1 MLAPKFRKYFELF
14 YFSLFVDMLDS
25 NIVFFC
31 FTYKFI
37 STVPYLLNQ
46 ERRKGKMETIKEGK
60 EEADKQSKERER
72 QGEEKKNA
80 ENRDPNKVTDAPSF
94 AYQYTQQYPFQIFRN

>member
-37 STVPYLLNQ
+37 SAVPYLLNQ

-72 QGEEKKNA
+72 EGEEKKTRKT
-80 ENRDPNKVTDAPSF
+80 EIQTK
-94 AYQYTQQYPFQIFRN
+94 